1 MLGLE
6 YCINKYTFDI
16 QVQLHFVHA
25 NGKVHNWEHLNYL
38 FRYDIQVLSQSTS
51 KFVLDFFFK
60 RLRHKEEFEDSKG
73 VIRICIL
80 KKDRQHNGQKKKD
93 KRTNN
98 DLQPR
103 FFQKIIVHLM
113 TNFAKMFTHKLK
125 VILHKLH
132 TKM

>member
-6 YCINKYTFDI
+6 YCINKYIFDI

-25 NGKVHNWEHLNYL
+25 KGKVHNWENLNYL

-93 KRTNN
+93 K
-98 DLQPR
+98 Q
-103 FFQKIIVHLM
+103 
-113 TNFAKMFTHKLK
+113 
-125 VILHKLH
+125 
-132 TKM
+132 